1 MRILQV
7 DKFFYNRGGSSK
19 VFFDTIKG
27 LRERGHEVAE
37 FSMLGGKNLPSE
49 YSKYFSKEIP
59 ELKSKLG
66 ISGKWRI
73 FRHLFRSKDVE
84 KKLSALI
91 GDFNP
96 EVAHIHNAYH
106 QLSAST
112 FITLHRKNIPT
123 VLTVHDVFPLCPNHS
138 LMKGETLGED
148 YFKNKPLNCL
158 RYKCIDDKFLPS
170 LAGTLE
176 AYYYKAKIWD
186 RIDRFICP
194 SEFMK
199 NKMVEY
205 GFPESKM
212 RLIRNPFIM
221 PEKVLPL
228 GTKVVYIGRLH
239 AEKGI
244 KIFMEAAKKLQD
256 FEIIVAGTGP
266 EEQWVKNFISEQQLS
281 NVSLVGWVEK
291 EQWQKMMKDARVIVV
306 PSVFLENCSI
316 SILEA
321 LSYGRIVVASDR
333 GGNPELVINGE
344 TGFLCRPEDSD
355 DLARAI
361 TEAMNLT
368 DVQVKKVIK
377 KGRELVEK
385 NHDPERYFEELERVY
400 SEIIIN

>member
-37 FSMLGGKNLPSE
+37 FSMLGSKNLPSD
-49 YSKYFSKEIP
+49 YAKYFSKELP

-66 ISGKWRI
+66 FFAKWKI
-73 FRHLFRSKDVE
+73 FRHLFRSTDVE
-84 KKLSALI
+84 NKLSDLI
-91 GDFNP
+91 SDFKP

-112 FITLHRKNIPT
+112 FITLRKKNIPT

-138 LMKGETLGED
+138 LMKGDKLGED
-148 YFKNKPLNCL
+148 YFKNKTYNCL

-176 AYYYKAKIWD
+176 AYYYRAKIWD
-186 RIDRFICP
+186 GIDRYICP

-205 GFPESKM
+205 GFPEKKM
-212 RLIRNPFIM
+212 RVIRNPFAPLGQIM
-221 PEKVLPL
+221 PL
-228 GTKVVYIGRLH
+228 GNKIVYLGRLH

-244 KIFMEAAKKLQD
+244 KVFLEAAEKLAKYPLV
-256 FEIIVAGTGP
+256 VAGSGP
-266 EEQWVKNFISEQQLS
+266 EEAWVDNYIKEKKLS
-281 NVSLVGWVEK
+281 NIERYSWVEG
-291 EQWQKMMKDARVIVV
+291 ESWMKVMREARVIVV

-316 SILEA
+316 AILEA
-321 LSYGRIVVASDR
+321 LSYGRVVVASNR
-333 GGNPELVINGE
+333 GGNPELIIDGK
-344 TGFLCRPEDSD
+344 TGFLCRPDDSA
-355 DLARAI
+355 DLAKKI
-361 TEAMNLT
+361 IQAMELPEE
-368 DVQVKKVIK
+368 KAGKIIK
-377 KGRELVEK
+377 NGRELVER
-385 NHDPERYFEELERVY
+385 NHDPERYFEELEKVY
-400 SEIIIN
+400 GEIFNF